1 MANGSTIISNT
12 KDLHN
17 SMDEFTD
24 INFSFLKYVFPYI
37 ESMDSDVL
45 VECVEEIVAK
55 NIKLTGYFFNA
66 DESLINIYLAYF
78 DQFSGYN
85 SKLDYSQFTKLRL
98 ELENIVKMVEEKSY
112 NAINE
117 NSGLYDLCDL
127 IMQNPDFEI
136 VLNIVTNV
144 GVPNV
149 FDKNENKKIKGKNVG
164 LRTYD
169 QDDIIIKIN
178 AVENEEQGL
187 NLIKKFGKGINAV
200 LISSNKDVDVYLTSF
215 CGKWLADLYKEDSI
229 GLLSAN
235 VRSYL
240 KRTNPVN
247 REIIETVKYAPQEFV
262 AYNNGL
268 SAIATDISVKKIN
281 DNFFIIEELKNFLIV
296 NGGQTTATLFECQN
310 DRLDLSRVLVPAKLA
325 VIKNERA
332 SEDLINNISTYSN
345 RQTAIKK
352 SDPPSN
358 SKYYKRF
365 EALSKEIWAT
375 KNLQEFHCF
384 FERTNGQYNTLKRMH
399 TKKTDPFLVINPEKA
414 KFTKLQLAQ
423 AIVSWQQRPDLVC
436 TGQEKNFS
444 FFNNTIKD
452 ISSSVD
458 ENYFK
463 ASYALILI
471 YRKLDTMIKKK
482 KLQYKSNVIAY
493 TIALLSNKSCK
504 YLDLMTIWNN
514 QEIPKS
520 LEILLDEMIDDVY
533 EKLLDSPEN
542 QTDIRMWARKA
553 ECWNNI
559 LSISKTYNY
568 DFGEEQYDFFPT
580 SEERMYIDKDEN
592 FKNAK
597 MWKIL
602 YQWNEKHNVFNEKQK
617 SMIYQI
623 PALIYKGKMK
633 KKDIEFA
640 KNTFIFAV
648 EEGFDYKKVV

>member
-17 SMDEFTD
+17 SMDEFSD

-55 NIKLTGYFFNA
+55 NIKLTGYFFNT

-112 NAINE
+112 NTINE

-127 IMQNPDFEI
+127 IVQNPDFEI

-310 DRLDLSRVLVPAKLA
+310 DRLDLS
-325 VIKNERA
+325 
-332 SEDLINNISTYSN
+332 
-345 RQTAIKK
+345 
-352 SDPPSN
+352 
-358 SKYYKRF
+358 
-365 EALSKEIWAT
+365 
-375 KNLQEFHCF
+375 
-384 FERTNGQYNTLKRMH
+384 
-399 TKKTDPFLVINPEKA
+399 
-414 KFTKLQLAQ
+414 
-423 AIVSWQQRPDLVC
+423 
-436 TGQEKNFS
+436 
-444 FFNNTIKD
+444 
-452 ISSSVD
+452 
-458 ENYFK
+458 
-463 ASYALILI
+463 
-471 YRKLDTMIKKK
+471 
-482 KLQYKSNVIAY
+482 
-493 TIALLSNKSCK
+493 
-504 YLDLMTIWNN
+504 
-514 QEIPKS
+514 
-520 LEILLDEMIDDVY
+520 
-533 EKLLDSPEN
+533 
-542 QTDIRMWARKA
+542 
-553 ECWNNI
+553 
-559 LSISKTYNY
+559 
-568 DFGEEQYDFFPT
+568 
-580 SEERMYIDKDEN
+580 
-592 FKNAK
+592 
-597 MWKIL
+597 
-602 YQWNEKHNVFNEKQK
+602 
-617 SMIYQI
+617 
-623 PALIYKGKMK
+623 
-633 KKDIEFA
+633 
-640 KNTFIFAV
+640 
-648 EEGFDYKKVV
+648 